1 MLVADGGVPGTVSS
15 AEYHGADTVLTVR
28 VGEESLHVRTP
39 GRVPLGGGAAV
50 RLGWKPGEM
59 HVFDAASGMRQQ
71 AEMQMA

>member
-1 MLVADGGVPGTVSS
+1 
-15 AEYHGADTVLTVR
+15 VLTVR

-39 GRVPLGGGAAV
+39 GRVPLGEGAAV
-50 RLGWKPGEM
+50 RLGWKPGEL